1 MTNTELKKNIS
12 ELVGGDQEI
21 LNQIIV
27 LEGDEFADG
36 FIGLSTTNAV
46 VYSYN
51 KLVESLMKYNNWSE
65 DEAIEWLDYNTIRAL
80 PYMSSEGIVPI
91 IVYDQLEE

>member
-1 MTNTELKKNIS
+1 MTNTELKENIS
-12 ELVGGDQEI
+12 ELIGGDQEI

-36 FIGLSTTNAV
+36 FIGLSTTNAA